1 MVRRHDLD
9 IGLGFLFD
17 ASTKH
22 IAHTLTTD
30 VRLTERISGGEGESE
45 LQYHTTQIVSG
56 ASKVNLK
63 LEEGL
68 PAMIGGLSRSLS
80 GLLPTRAP

>member
-1 MVRRHDLD
+1 MDS
-9 IGLGFLFD
+9 
-17 ASTKH
+17 STKH

-30 VRLTERISGGEGESE
+30 VRLTERVPGGEEGRPE
-45 LQYHTTQIVSG
+45 LRLHETRIVSG

-68 PAMIGGLSRSLS
+68 PAMVAGLSRSLAGMLPAR
-80 GLLPTRAP
+80 GLVR